1 MKVSFTIPGTPIA
14 KGRPKFASRG
24 KYVQAYTPEKT
35 LNYENLV
42 KVSYPGGKLSGAI
55 EATIYLFFPI
65 PKSTS
70 KKKAEDM
77 RNLRTLHTKK
87 PDADNCIKA
96 ILDAL
101 NNIAYDDDSQIA
113 MVRAYKFY
121 SDEPKADVVLAEIDE
136 KRR

>member
-1 MKVSFTIPGTPIA
+1 MKVSFTIPGTPVA
-14 KGRPKFASRG
+14 KSRPRFASRG
-24 KYVQAYTPEKT
+24 RFMQAYTPEKT

-42 KVSYPGGKLSGAI
+42 KISYPGGKLSGAI

-77 RNLRTLHTKK
+77 RSLRILHTKK
-87 PDADNCIKA
+87 PDADNCVKA

-101 NNIAYDDDSQIA
+101 NNIAYDDDSQVA
-113 MVRAYKFY
+113 MVRAYKYY